1 MPVRPPPLQT
11 LRAFEAAGRLL
22 SMALAA
28 AELNVTPSAVSR
40 QIQTLEEDLGVALFR
55 RMTRRIALTEEG
67 TSLHQVVSRALAEL
81 IREAERLRSHEVTPW
96 LTISTS
102 VSFASKWFAPRL
114 HRLMSRLPEVD
125 IRLEVSD
132 LNVDLNDGRVDAAL
146 RYGVGTYPGAATER
160 ILEETMSPVCSPDYR
175 SRIGGLIDPADLIRC
190 TLLHERRVLH
200 DDSTLPNWERWLA
213 AAGVAGTRSRGPTLS
228 HGSLTIEAALRG
240 EGVALG
246 RSVLVAEDVAAG
258 RLVEPF
264 PQIRLPAG
272 RGYDLVHRPGE
283 EDDPRILA
291 LREWLKEEIEAFQVS
306 IAAMQRG

>member
-1 MPVRPPPLQT
+1 MSVRPPPLQT

-28 AELNVTPSAVSR
+28 AELNVTPGAVSR
-40 QIQTLEEDLGVALFR
+40 QIQTLEDDLGVALFR

-67 TSLHQVVSRALAEL
+67 VRLHQVVSRSLAEL
-81 IREAERLRSHEVTPW
+81 AREAERLRARDAAPR

-114 HRLMSRLPEVD
+114 HRLMARLPDVD

-132 LNVDLNDGRVDAAL
+132 VNIDLSDGRVDAAL
-146 RYGVGTYPGAATER
+146 RYGIGTYPGTVADR
-160 ILEETMSPVCSPDYR
+160 ILAETMSPVCSPDYR
-175 SRIGGLIDPADLIRC
+175 TCMGGLAAPADLLRC
-190 TLLHERRVLH
+190 TLLNESRVLH
-200 DDSTLPNWERWLA
+200 DDSALPNWERWFA
-213 AAGVAGTRSRGPTLS
+213 AAGVEKARSRGPTLS

-246 RSVLVAEDVAAG
+246 RSVLVAEDIAAG
-258 RLVEPF
+258 RLVELF
-264 PQIRLPAG
+264 PQIALPAG

-283 EDDPRILA
+283 EQDPRIAA
-291 LREWLKEEIEAFQVS
+291 LRDWLSEEV
-306 IAAMQRG
+306 AALNDMTRAEG

>member
-1 MPVRPPPLQT
+1 MPPPPSMSTRTDT
-11 LRAFEAAGRLL
+11 LF
-22 SMALAA
+22 
-28 AELNVTPSAVSR
+28 PS
-40 QIQTLEEDLGVALFR
+40 TTLFR
-55 RMTRRIALTEEG
+55 
-67 TSLHQVVSRALAEL
+67 
-81 IREAERLRSHEVTPW
+81 
-96 LTISTS
+96 
-102 VSFASKWFAPRL
+102 
-114 HRLMSRLPEVD
+114 
-125 IRLEVSD
+125 
-132 LNVDLNDGRVDAAL
+132 
-146 RYGVGTYPGAATER
+146 
-160 ILEETMSPVCSPDYR
+160 SPNC
-175 SRIGGLIDPADLIRC
+175 
-190 TLLHERRVLH
+190 
-200 DDSTLPNWERWLA
+200 ERWLA